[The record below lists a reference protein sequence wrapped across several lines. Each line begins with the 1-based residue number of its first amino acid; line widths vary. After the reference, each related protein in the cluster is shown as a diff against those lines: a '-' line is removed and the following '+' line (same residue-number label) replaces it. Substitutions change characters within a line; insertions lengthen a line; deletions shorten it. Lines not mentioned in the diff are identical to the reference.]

1 MWIYVICRR
10 CGKCVE
16 RLAVRSELDAAIPIE
31 MDDGQVAAELLLGT
45 CVRCR
50 IEARE
55 LIAALDQPGGD
66 WSVSGE

>member
-31 MDDGQVAAELLLGT
+31 MDDGRIAAELLLGT
-45 CVRCR
+45 CAGCR
-50 IEARE
+50 AEERE
-55 LIAALDQPGGD
+55 LVRRFETPGD
-66 WSVSGE
+66 WSMGSE

>member
-10 CGKCVE
+10 CGKCAE

-31 MDDGQVAAELLLGT
+31 MDDGTVAAELLLGT

-50 IEARE
+50 IEVRE
-55 LIAALDQPGGD
+55 LAAELAAPGD
-66 WSVSGE
+66 WSVGSE

>member
-31 MDDGQVAAELLLGT
+31 MDDGRIAAELLLGT
-45 CVRCR
+45 CTGCR
-50 IEARE
+50 AEERE
-55 LIAALDQPGGD
+55 LAERFSAPGD
-66 WSVSGE
+66 WSVGNE